1 MSQKLQKSLG
11 LSAALS
17 TVIGMVIG
25 GGVFF
30 KPQAVYTLT
39 GGAPGLGMIAWFI
52 AGVLTITAGL
62 TAAEVSAAIPKTGGM
77 MVYIEEIY
85 GKKLG
90 ALTGWMQSSLFFPAT
105 IAALAVMFAN
115 QTIALLGLNANLSM
129 PITIGTILFIAIL
142 NTLGSKTSGAIQT
155 VSTIGKLVPLAI
167 LIIFGFVKGEGS
179 NPIVTP
185 LVASDVSPF
194 AIIGQVLIAILFAYD
209 GWINVGALAGEMK
222 NPGKDLPKAIVG
234 GLSAVMAVYLI
245 INVAY
250 LWVLPAN
257 ELTVANPAAAI
268 AAKLFGDMGGKIVT
282 AGILISVFGCANGY
296 LLTGPRVLY
305 TLGQQKSIPGYKTIS
320 VLNKNNVPANATL
333 IMAVLASLY
342 ALSGQFDLL
351 TDLSMSAIWSFY
363 VLTFIGVIKLR
374 KSQPDLYRPYKV
386 PMYPVIP
393 CIAIAGGLFVVL
405 NQLLFAGMTNTIIS
419 LAGVVV
425 TLIGLPL
432 YNLAQ
437 KQVAKEEGSNS
448 TEKNCLIQYK
458 SFLKSRNFFF

>member
-1 MSQKLQKSLG
+1 MSQKLQKNIG
-11 LSAALS
+11 LAAALS

-30 KPQAVYTLT
+30 KPSAVYTLT
-39 GGAPGLGMIAWFI
+39 GGAPGLGILSWVL

-245 INVAY
+245 ISVAY

-351 TDLSMSAIWSFY
+351 TDLSMFAIWSFY

-374 KSQPDLYRPYKV
+374 KSQPDLYRPYKF

-448 TEKNCLIQYK
+448 TEKK
-458 SFLKSRNFFF
+458 TA

>member
-1 MSQKLQKSLG
+1 MSQKLQKNLG
-11 LSAALS
+11 LAAALS

-39 GGAPGLGMIAWFI
+39 GGAPGLGMIAWVA
-52 AGVLTITAGL
+52 AGILTITAGL

-90 ALTGWMQSSLFFPAT
+90 ALTGWMQCALFFPAT
-105 IAALAVMFAN
+105 IAALAVMFSE
-115 QTIALLGLNANLSM
+115 QTISLLGLSSGLLIPLA
-129 PITIGTILFIAIL
+129 IATILLIAIL

-155 VSTIGKLVPLAI
+155 VSTMGKLVPLAI
-167 LIIFGFVKGEGS
+167 IIICGFFMGEGN

-185 LVASDVSPF
+185 ITAEGISPM
-194 AIIGQVLIAILFAYD
+194 AVIGQVLIAILFAYD

-234 GLSAVMAVYLI
+234 GLAAVMAVYLI

-250 LWVLPAN
+250 LWVLPADQ
-257 ELTVANPAAAI
+257 LATFSNPAAAV
-268 AAKLFGDMGGKIVT
+268 ATALFGPVGGKIVT
-282 AGILISVFGCANGY
+282 GGILISVFGCANGY

-305 TLGQQKSIPGYKTIS
+305 TLGTQKSIPGYKTIGA
-320 VLNKNNVPANATL
+320 LNKNNVPANATL
-333 IMAVLASLY
+333 VMAVVGCLY
-342 ALSGQFDLL
+342 AMSGQFNLL
-351 TDLSMSAIWSFY
+351 TDLSMFAIWSFY
-363 VLTFIGVIKLR
+363 VLTFIGVIILR
-374 KSQPDLYRPYKV
+374 KKQPDLHRPYRV

-405 NQLLFAGMTNTIIS
+405 NQLLFAGMTNTLIS
-419 LAGVVV
+419 LGGVLV
-425 TLIGLPL
+425 TLIGIPL
-432 YNLAQ
+432 YNVAQ
-437 KQVAKEEGSNS
+437 KQAAKEES
-448 TEKNCLIQYK
+448 TKEEKIA
-458 SFLKSRNFFF
+458 

>member
-1 MSQKLQKSLG
+1 MENKQLEKSLG
-11 LSAALS
+11 VAAALS
-17 TVIGMVIG
+17 TVVGMVIG

-90 ALTGWMQSSLFFPAT
+90 MLTGWMQSVLFFPAT
-105 IAALAVMFAN
+105 IAAIAVMFGN
-115 QTIALLGLNANLSM
+115 QTCLLLGLNENLII
-129 PITIGTILFIAIL
+129 PITIVTILFICFL
-142 NTLGSKTSGAIQT
+142 NTLGSKTSGMIQT
-155 VSTIGKLVPLAI
+155 ISTIAKLVPLF
-167 LIIFGFVKGEGS
+167 IIVVFGFIKGNGNNS
-179 NPIVTP
+179 IFTPIVAEN
-185 LVASDVSPF
+185 LSPMS
-194 AIIGQVLIAILFAYD
+194 IIGQVLIAILFAYD

-351 TDLSMSAIWSFY
+351 TDLSMFAIWSFY

-448 TEKNCLIQYK
+448 TEKK
-458 SFLKSRNFFF
+458 TA